1 MAIPYH
7 FPKIIHNYS
16 FVRHNGLSFD
26 QKKTSEVIRGFL
38 YMVNLNYSIQ
48 ILCVWWHII
57 IITIFKL

>member
-48 ILCVWWHII
+48 ILCVW
-57 IITIFKL
+57 